1 MIKMNE
7 WMDGRMDGST
17 DQWEMRDEWMMPH
30 TLLAHCRDPESLAV
44 GGGGDD
50 DDEHDI
56 SQTKEMISF
65 SAKQNET
72 N

>member
-1 MIKMNE
+1 
-7 WMDGRMDGST
+7 
-17 DQWEMRDEWMMPH
+17 MMPH
-30 TLLAHCRDPESLAV
+30 TLLAHWRDPESLAV
-44 GGGGDD
+44 GAGDDD